1 MSMALIGAATN
12 IVGGLIQGFGAKK
25 RARAAQK
32 RYRQAERAFN
42 NLKAQRQGLNDLGA
56 LAKDRSGDITNPFA
70 NIGVAT
76 QAAEFQAEE
85 ADVALANTL
94 DTLRATGA
102 GAGGATALAQAALR
116 SKRDI
121 GASIEKQEIQSQML
135 RAQGQQKAEVARA
148 QIGAQADA
156 LRIRGTS
163 FTQQMREARQFR
175 DEDRSAALLDQA
187 RMKMEG
193 AQQASRAGFASA
205 LGSLGG
211 IALGGLAGGKG
222 SLAKAFGLGAG
233 SSGGGGGNPFST
245 IMSGFSG
252 ASGTSTSASSG
263 FNFDLD
269 YDTSSF
275 GSGASGYFGS
285 DRRLKKDIKFLR
297 LSPSGLK
304 IYSFK
309 YINGNKTYQGVMSD
323 EIPQSA
329 VKKDID
335 GFDLVDYSQLD
346 VEFKQI

>member
-25 RARAAQK
+25 RAAAARD
-32 RYRQAERAFN
+32 RYRKAERAFN

-94 DTLRATGA
+94 DTLRSTGA

-156 LRIRGTS
+156 LRMRGTS
-163 FTQQMREARQFR
+163 FPQQMREARQFR

-187 RMKMEG
+187 RARMEG
-193 AQQASRAGFASA
+193 APQASRDGCASA

-233 SSGGGGGNPFST
+233 SSGGGGGSVFST
-245 IMSGFSG
+245 IIGGGSGG
-252 ASGTSTSASSG
+252 SSG
-263 FNFDLD
+263 GFN

-275 GSGASGYFGS
+275 GSGASGLFGS

-309 YINGNKTYQGVMSD
+309 YINGNKNYQGVMSD